1 MLRFEYLKKY
11 FDREREFIG
20 TFYERKGSRSGKFI
34 YKRIEA
40 IEEDVVEEV
49 MFLYLLMKQKRH
61 MMTFYEEKVEYTE
74 NKIKFS
80 KTLQRKLLS
89 DAEGKRRRGA
99 KREAAQKPQGLQK
112 KPSPDSASASR
123 KSGKRTGPTSPGLA
137 PQLQPSATSNQPSDA
152 RAPQAPAS
160 QGRGAMAAAGAVDDV
175 TRWHVER
182 YGKFIEADQAAIEVL
197 LAKKRKCARDASDIE
212 QHLFSGTDPYI
223 KADQSVKASF
233 RQAQE
238 DLERKYPGE
247 KVDFKEL
254 AEQFS
259 AKNKVDVYGDGQ
271 DPNANPYQKEEAKS
285 SRRTTSSKSSNV
297 HGSERRGGGSKRC
310 PKKKPEV
317 PKGSEGHTQRSKAGS
332 GREKNLPADGVGPVA
347 TDGSELNPEA
357 ALDGKDGGAPP
368 RPPAPPKKSGGFS
381 LQVQRE
387 DIHRMIF
394 KCCSYDRAAAKAL
407 WFSLE
412 PARREPSEAGSPV
425 RAGREDA
432 DDGYWDAEAK
442 LQPGSPTKSHM
453 T

>member
-160 QGRGAMAAAGAVDDV
+160 QGRGAMAAAGA
-175 TRWHVER
+175 
-182 YGKFIEADQAAIEVL
+182 F
-197 LAKKRKCARDASDIE
+197 
-212 QHLFSGTDPYI
+212 
-223 KADQSVKASF
+223 
-233 RQAQE
+233 
-238 DLERKYPGE
+238 
-247 KVDFKEL
+247 
-254 AEQFS
+254 
-259 AKNKVDVYGDGQ
+259 
-271 DPNANPYQKEEAKS
+271 
-285 SRRTTSSKSSNV
+285 RRTS
-297 HGSERRGGGSKRC
+297 
-310 PKKKPEV
+310 
-317 PKGSEGHTQRSKAGS
+317 
-332 GREKNLPADGVGPVA
+332 LPIPLL
-347 TDGSELNPEA
+347 SP
-357 ALDGKDGGAPP
+357 
-368 RPPAPPKKSGGFS
+368 
-381 LQVQRE
+381 
-387 DIHRMIF
+387 
-394 KCCSYDRAAAKAL
+394 CCWS
-407 WFSLE
+407 
-412 PARREPSEAGSPV
+412 
-425 RAGREDA
+425 
-432 DDGYWDAEAK
+432 
-442 LQPGSPTKSHM
+442 
-453 T
+453 